1 MNIPL
6 DHLYHWIRGLSHE
19 PVSIYT
25 FRPHGSKNITDLNFF
40 ETQDSNLITP
50 EIICHD
56 QEPLNYDQY
65 QEVNI
70 VDLWHQFAKNSE
82 FLSNDNT
89 LKALTA
95 IAPYYQHLNLF
106 AMLRIIKE
114 INIFDRYILL
124 HSEKNSPDVEKFSKT
139 AEPVYYWSHGIIAR
153 DWYRFAEHDSKLNR
167 SLKKEKTFL
176 VYCRAWTGT
185 REYRLKFLDL
195 LADKNLLSH
204 CQTSILKQDQ
214 QFDLESYVCVD
225 SNFQPGNL
233 ESLNQ
238 IAHNTQPATA
248 SADYCAD
255 DFVTTD
261 ISVVLETVAAG
272 TKIHLTEKT
281 LRPIACGHPFM
292 LAAGPGALE
301 YLKSY
306 GFKTFAPWVDESY
319 DQEQDIVKR
328 MKKIVNEMERI
339 KNLSFLQYT
348 DTIKQLKKIA
358 RYNKKHFF
366 SSKFFNQI
374 QSELIENLNAS
385 IETVKLT
392 KGQHYLTHQKLTRKY
407 KNNRSNKNLLK
418 NTQRQLK
425 EYMIGKV
432 LRRLRQDPTTSL
444 KQIIDQYPTGF
455 FNLSNK
461 NQRNNL

>member
-6 DHLYHWIRGLSHE
+6 DNLYHWVRGLSHE

-25 FRPHGSKNITDLNFF
+25 FRPHGSKNITDLHFS
-40 ETQDSNLITP
+40 EIQDSNIVTP

-56 QEPLNYDQY
+56 QEPLNYHQHQD
-65 QEVNI
+65 VNI
-70 VDLWHQFAKNSE
+70 FELWRQYTKNSE
-82 FLSNDNT
+82 FLNNENT
-89 LKALTA
+89 LKAL
-95 IAPYYQHLNLF
+95 IALAPHYRHLNLY
-106 AMLRIIKE
+106 AMPRLIKE
-114 INIFDRYILL
+114 ISIFDRYILL
-124 HSEKNSPDVEKFSKT
+124 HSEKNSLDVEKFSQT
-139 AEPVYYWSHGIIAR
+139 AETVYYWCHGIIAR
-153 DWYRFAEHDSKLNR
+153 DWYRFAEHDPRLKR
-167 SLKKEKTFL
+167 SLKKQKTFL

-195 LADKNLLSH
+195 LADKSLLDH

-214 QFDLESYVCVD
+214 QFDLGSYVCAD
-225 SNFQPGNL
+225 PNFQPVNL

-238 IAHNTQPATA
+238 IAHNTQPAAA

-255 DFVTTD
+255 DFVSTD
-261 ISVVLETVAAG
+261 ISIVLETVAAD

-306 GFKTFAPWVDESY
+306 GFKTFAPWIDESY

-328 MKKIVNEMERI
+328 MEKIAKEMERI
-339 KNLSFLQYT
+339 NNLSSLQYNN
-348 DTIKQLKKIA
+348 TIKQLKKIA
-358 RYNKKHFF
+358 HYNKKHFF

-374 QSELIENLNAS
+374 QSELIENLNRS
-385 IETVKLT
+385 IGIVKST
-392 KGQHYLTHQKLTRKY
+392 KGQHYLAHQKLTRKY
-407 KNNRSNKNLLK
+407 RSNRNGSLPKD
-418 NTQRQLK
+418 TQRQLK
-425 EYMIGKV
+425 EYLIGKL

-444 KQIIDQYPTGF
+444 KQIIDQYPDGF
-455 FNLSNK
+455 FNLIK
-461 NQRNNL
+461 KKQRNDV

>member
-6 DHLYHWIRGLSHE
+6 DNLYHWVRGLSHE

-25 FRPHGSKNITDLNFF
+25 FRPHGSKNIADLNFF
-40 ETQDSNLITP
+40 EAQDSNIITP

-56 QEPLNYDQY
+56 QEPLNYDQH
-65 QEVNI
+65 QD
-70 VDLWHQFAKNSE
+70 VDVFELWRQYANDSE
-82 FLSNDNT
+82 FLNNDNA
-89 LKALTA
+89 LKALA
-95 IAPYYQHLNLF
+95 ALAPHYRHLNLY
-106 AMLRIIKE
+106 AMPRLIKE
-114 INIFDRYILL
+114 ISIFDRYILL
-124 HSEKNSPDVEKFSKT
+124 HSEKNSLDVEKFSQT
-139 AEPVYYWSHGIIAR
+139 AETVYYWCHGIIAR
-153 DWYRFAEHDSKLNR
+153 DWFRFAEHDSRLKR

-195 LADKNLLSH
+195 LADNGLLDH
-204 CQTSILKQDQ
+204 CQASILKQDQ
-214 QFDLESYVCVD
+214 QFDLGAYVCID
-225 SNFQPGNL
+225 PNFQPNNL

-238 IAHNTQPATA
+238 IANNTQPATA

-261 ISVVLETVAAG
+261 ISIVLETVAAD

-306 GFKTFAPWVDESY
+306 GFKTFAPWIDESY

-328 MKKIVNEMERI
+328 MEKIAEEMKRI
-339 KNLSFLQYT
+339 KNLSSSQYT
-348 DTIKQLKKIA
+348 NTIKQLKKIA

-385 IETVKLT
+385 INTIKST
-392 KGQHYLTHQKLTRKY
+392 KGQLYLAHQKLTRKY
-407 KNNRSNKNLLK
+407 RSNRNRSLPKD
-418 NTQRQLK
+418 TQRQIK
-425 EYMIGKV
+425 EYMIGKL
-432 LRRLRQDPTTSL
+432 LRRLRQDPTTNL

-455 FNLSNK
+455 FNLPD
-461 NQRNNL
+461 